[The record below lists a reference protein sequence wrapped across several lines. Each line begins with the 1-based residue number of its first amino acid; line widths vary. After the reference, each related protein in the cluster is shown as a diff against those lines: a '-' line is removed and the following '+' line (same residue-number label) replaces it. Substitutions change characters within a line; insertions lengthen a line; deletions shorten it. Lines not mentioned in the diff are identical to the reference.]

1 MASLMLVNPKRRRKS
16 TRRKVSVKSNPRRK
30 RRTTRKRRAR
40 RNPIHYANPR
50 KRRTRRR
57 ARRNPKFSVRSIQRD
72 ALMPAAIG
80 GVGALAIDVVYGA
93 LPIPANFK
101 TGVIGSVA
109 KIAVAVIAGKV
120 AGKMLGAKV
129 GEAMTVGAVT
139 IQAYNAVKGFAQ
151 KQFPALPMGEY
162 LSGDFPTYSQ
172 MGYMNPAPVSTEM
185 LSYAPGSQSGMGEYL
200 SDMETDSSGAYAY

>member
-16 TRRKVSVKSNPRRK
+16 TRRKVSVKSNPRK
-30 RRTTRKRRAR
+30 RRTSRKRRAR

-50 KRRTRRR
+50 KRRVRRR

-109 KIAVAVIAGKV
+109 KIAVAVVAGKV

-162 LSGDFPTYSQ
+162 LSGDFPAYSQ
-172 MGYMNPAPVSTEM
+172 MGYMNPAPVTTDM
-185 LSYAPGSQSGMGEYL
+185 LSYSPAPQGMGEYL